1 MKKQNK
7 INDSTKSFQKI
18 ITSTE
23 NKVENSFI
31 NFCESNYEN
40 SLQNKTGLLVI
51 DGFVNPKRA
60 YKSLSKKQINSAFIL
75 CKIQKV
81 IERLFINQFGVPVII
96 QRIIGG
102 DVFIEGDLMIGE
114 NVRIFNKFPIG
125 DAKVITNF
133 MSVYNF
139 EDFVTLSFFGEDDGT
154 IFVSDGDE
162 TLVMKDFFNIV
173 KKANINPR
181 SVETYRMLCSLVQL
195 RFNCKK
201 HERVMKKEMRNFD

>member
-31 NFCESNYEN
+31 NFCESNFEN

-51 DGFVNPKRA
+51 DGIVNPKRA
-60 YKSLSKKQINSAFIL
+60 YNSLSKKQINSAFIL

-102 DVFIEGDLMIGE
+102 DVFRFAKIVGITPITPEQSSEIEYILACCTFAYIGE
-114 NVRIFNKFPIG
+114 TV
-125 DAKVITNF
+125 
-133 MSVYNF
+133 VY
-139 EDFVTLSFFGEDDGT
+139 ER
-154 IFVSDGDE
+154 
-162 TLVMKDFFNIV
+162 
-173 KKANINPR
+173 KK
-181 SVETYRMLCSLVQL
+181 
-195 RFNCKK
+195 
-201 HERVMKKEMRNFD
+201 

>member
-1 MKKQNK
+1 MSSYRLTNISRTVNGHLEFRIESLDGNSASETK
-7 INDSTKSFQKI
+7 IGEYGGWIESEANLQQDSTAWIADDAVVYGNAVVKD
-18 ITSTE
+18 
-23 NKVENSFI
+23 NA
-31 NFCESNYEN
+31 
-40 SLQNKTGLLVI
+40 LVK
-51 DGFVNPKRA
+51 DNA
-60 YKSLSKKQINSAFIL
+60 IL
-75 CKIQKV
+75 GG
-81 IERLFINQFGVPVII
+81 NVII
-96 QRIIGG
+96 KDNSIIGG
-102 DVFIEGDLMIGE
+102 DVFIEGDLMIGG

-162 TLVMKDFFNIV
+162 TLMMKDFFNIV